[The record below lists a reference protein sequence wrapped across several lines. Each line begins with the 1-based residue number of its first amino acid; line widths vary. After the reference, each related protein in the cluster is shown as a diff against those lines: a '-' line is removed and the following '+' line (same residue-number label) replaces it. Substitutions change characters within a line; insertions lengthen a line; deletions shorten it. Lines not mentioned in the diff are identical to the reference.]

1 MAPNGATFICDK
13 LGLLQDFPHEVG
25 EEGEQQQHEDAS
37 NPNQE
42 VSGQS
47 RGVYFSLVHAE
58 KLLSHPGKATVK
70 SGFRGIGFLLFC
82 QSSRTPATLVA
93 DHDQDPL
100 RP

>member
-1 MAPNGATFICDK
+1 MAPNGATIICDK

-25 EEGEQQQHEDAS
+25 EEGEQQQDEDAS

-58 KLLSHPGKATVK
+58 KLLSHPGKGNREIRLSRYRLPTVLSVQSH
-70 SGFRGIGFLLFC
+70 SGYT
-82 QSSRTPATLVA
+82 SR
-93 DHDQDPL
+93 
-100 RP
+100 RS